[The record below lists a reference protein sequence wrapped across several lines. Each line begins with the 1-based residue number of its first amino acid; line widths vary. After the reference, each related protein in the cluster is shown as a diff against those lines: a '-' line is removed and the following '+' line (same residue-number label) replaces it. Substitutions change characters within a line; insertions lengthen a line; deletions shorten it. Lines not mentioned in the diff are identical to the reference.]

1 MDVLTL
7 PVGPLQT
14 NCYLASCPKTKE
26 AIIIDPGDSGDFISQ
41 KILDLKLQPK
51 VIVATHGH
59 VDHIV
64 AVIELKLAF
73 NIPFLVHKKDLFLLK
88 RNKETIEYFL
98 GFNPYPEL
106 FQWKNAETI
115 VDQYIKEGDIMPFS
129 KQKLK
134 VIETPG
140 HTPGGVCLYTKG
152 ILFSGDTL
160 FKNGVGRSDLSY
172 SSKED
177 LEASLQKLSKLP
189 PKTIV
194 YPGHGPE
201 TTISAELNSSL

>member
-88 RNKETIEYFL
+88 RTKETIEYFL

-115 VDQYIKEGDIMPFS
+115 VDQYIKELVSDVSDQEDQVEDKIRDIS
-129 KQKLK
+129 TK
-134 VIETPG
+134 V
-140 HTPGGVCLYTKG
+140 
-152 ILFSGDTL
+152 
-160 FKNGVGRSDLSY
+160 
-172 SSKED
+172 ED
-177 LEASLQKLSKLP
+177 E
-189 PKTIV
+189 V
-194 YPGHGPE
+194 DDEYDE
-201 TTISAELNSSL
+201 DWD